1 MAKKGLN
8 IYRRKDGRWEGRV
21 RIQVSSDGKTR
32 YRSVYGRSYKE
43 AREKVLELIK
53 ELDQEQEE
61 KDREKQKKQEEAG
74 RRPDGNGCALT
85 VGEIVDQ
92 WLEEKKGAWKES
104 TYACYFQI
112 VERHI
117 RGNIGDR
124 DGETFD
130 SASCSTFLEGLH
142 RKRDGGK
149 ISSSYACSIGMV
161 LRQAFRHMSLEH
173 GRVLPV
179 LRAGKAG
186 RGKPVEVPSDQTM
199 EKLMEY
205 LSEHAGDS
213 TCLGVLLACCTGIRI
228 GELCAL
234 KWGDIDLETGVLRVR
249 RNMQRIKKWGKE
261 GCSTLVQVQTP
272 KTLSSVRNI
281 PIPAGV
287 LGLLKKHQGGEEA
300 YLVAGKRKAWA
311 EARTVQYRFG
321 ALLKA
326 CGIGRFRFHMLRH
339 YFASRCV
346 RKGFDVK
353 SLSEILGHANV
364 KVTLGL
370 YVHSTMEQKRE
381 QINGVFAMGQT

>member
-1 MAKKGLN
+1 M
-8 IYRRKDGRWEGRV
+8 
-21 RIQVSSDGKTR
+21 
-32 YRSVYGRSYKE
+32 
-43 AREKVLELIK
+43 
-53 ELDQEQEE
+53 
-61 KDREKQKKQEEAG
+61 
-74 RRPDGNGCALT
+74 
-85 VGEIVDQ
+85 DQ

-261 GCSTLVQVQTP
+261 GCSTL
-272 KTLSSVRNI
+272 
-281 PIPAGV
+281 
-287 LGLLKKHQGGEEA
+287 
-300 YLVAGKRKAWA
+300 AGKRKAWA

>member
-21 RIQVSSDGKTR
+21 RIRRSRDGKAG

-43 AREKVLELIK
+43 AREKVMALVK
-53 ELDQEQEE
+53 ELAREEIGQKGSVKEQ
-61 KDREKQKKQEEAG
+61 G
-74 RRPDGNGCALT
+74 TDGCGLT
-85 VGEIVDQ
+85 VGEIVDR
-92 WLEEKKGAWKES
+92 WMEDKKGDWKES

-117 RGNIGDR
+117 RRSIGEKKGQD
-124 DGETFD
+124 FD
-130 SASCSTFLEGLH
+130 SASCSVFLEGLR
-142 RKRDGGK
+142 RKRDGAK
-149 ISSSYACSIGMV
+149 ISSSYARSIGTV

-173 GRVLPV
+173 GRALPV
-179 LRAGKAG
+179 LKTGKAG
-186 RGKPVEVPSDQTM
+186 RGKPVEVPSDHTM
-199 EKLMEY
+199 EKLMGH
-205 LSEHAGDS
+205 LSEHAGDG

-234 KWGDIDLETGVLRVR
+234 RWGDIDLEAGVLRVR
-249 RNMQRIKKWGKE
+249 RNMQRIKQCGQ
-261 GCSTLVQVQTP
+261 GACGTHVQVQTP
-272 KTLSSVRNI
+272 KTASSVRNI
-281 PIPAGV
+281 PIPAPV
-287 LGLLKKHQGGEEA
+287 LQLLEEHRGGEDA

-326 CGIGRFRFHMLRH
+326 CGIEGFKFHTLRH

-353 SLSEILGHANV
+353 SLSEILGHASV

-370 YVHSTMEQKRE
+370 YVHSTMEHKKE
-381 QINGVFAMGQT
+381 LINGVFGAAEA